1 MRVAEA
7 LGIVDGGEEG
17 GGGDGADAGDGA
29 QTRHARILDGEVF
42 DRGVGV
48 RELGVEGTHE
58 GEQWRD
64 DRAQAARQG
73 EALDPVNK
81 MLRTAGGDAV
91 AVLAEQGSDDG
102 DVARARADEGVP
114 DQQAAAHM
122 PLGIG
127 EPTGGAVGAEQGR
140 LGQGART
147 PAVGLDLA
155 RPARIHRREVRVRDD
170 DLVAERLQATGD
182 RCRSCMYG
190 RRKEFRSCR
199 GFG

>member
-1 MRVAEA
+1 MPARRRARATTATCFPRRDAHGPGPQVLRLRRTAAKDRDGGLNQEPARARVAGLGDRAPA
-7 LGIVDGGEEG
+7 LRLARAALAGHE
-17 GGGDGADAGDGA
+17 ADAGDGA

-102 DVARARADEGVP
+102 DVARAGPDEGVA
-114 DQQAAAHM
+114 DDQAAAHM
-122 PLGIG
+122 
-127 EPTGGAVGAEQGR
+127 
-140 LGQGART
+140 
-147 PAVGLDLA
+147 
-155 RPARIHRREVRVRDD
+155 
-170 DLVAERLQATGD
+170 
-182 RCRSCMYG
+182 
-190 RRKEFRSCR
+190 
-199 GFG
+199 